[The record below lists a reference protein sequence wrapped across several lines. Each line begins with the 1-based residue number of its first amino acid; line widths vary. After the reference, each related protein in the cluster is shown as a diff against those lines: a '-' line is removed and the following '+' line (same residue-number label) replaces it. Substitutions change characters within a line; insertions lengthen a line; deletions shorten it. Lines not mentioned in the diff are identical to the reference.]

1 MPIIFPLRRNRIAG
15 RPPGAG
21 RERGFGPF
29 LQHIEG
35 TPPLV
40 LSISGITKDSVGSVL
55 GGCVVKLYRT
65 VDDALV
71 GTTMSDVTTGEYKF
85 YASPYAAHYLVAYK
99 AGSPDV
105 AGTTVNTLVGT

>member
-1 MPIIFPLRRNRIAG
+1 MPIIFHLRCNRIAG

-21 RERGFGPF
+21 RQRGFGPF

-35 TPPLV
+35 SPQLV
-40 LSISGITKDSVGSVL
+40 MSISGITKDSTGAAL
-55 GGCVVKLYRT
+55 GGCTVKLYRT
-65 VDDALV
+65 SDDVLL
-71 GTTMSDVTTGEYKF
+71 GTTVSDATTGEYKF
-85 YASPYAAHYLVAYK
+85 NASHCCAQYLVAYK